1 MTTVTPLRRDDGPL
15 VLPAAIVA
23 GATMHTDDAK
33 HATPVHNASTGE
45 TIGRQE
51 HASAAQPPCA
61 PRMAHSA
68 RGARPDPITPPDR
81 QRSAQQQLWPADFHN
96 GSHPEKL
103 ALSITSLLYPE
114 QPT

>member
-45 TIGRQE
+45 TIGWQE
-51 HASAAQPPCA
+51 HASAAQIDA
-61 PRMAHSA
+61 AVRAAHGALGAWRATGPYHTA
-68 RGARPDPITPPDR
+68 R
-81 QRSAQQQLWPADFHN
+81 H
-96 GSHPEKL
+96 
-103 ALSITSLLYPE
+103 
-114 QPT
+114 

>member
-45 TIGRQE
+45 TIGWQE
-51 HASAAQPPCA
+51 HASATQIDAA
-61 PRMAHSA
+61 VRAAH
-68 RGARPDPITPPDR
+68 GALGAWRATGPYHTR
-81 QRSAQQQLWPADFHN
+81 QALTGSVLRSSN
-96 GSHPEKL
+96 SG
-103 ALSITSLLYPE
+103 
-114 QPT
+114 QPTSTTGQTRKSSCRA